1 MEQDHGKIYPNNLS
15 SFFVKTSNS
24 IYSDYLEE
32 YNLILNKVR
41 ISFEKDEYK
50 LASPTLSK
58 QETITEL
65 YESIVDKNHPNNS
78 SYELFKAY
86 FQFIPKL
93 CIKIFFLFYIKFK
106 SPKINFPKNALYFR
120 SWLEPRCLDGTKLI
134 DEHFRDLPSKI
145 SSQYQVISA
154 LHAYSFQGVKKFYS
168 KKDNDYLFIIPQALL
183 TIKDIFFIFL
193 DYLRYG
199 RLKTQE
205 IFFYKKKNVTKQ
217 INRSLLLDFLKFRSL
232 IAFEEK
238 FISQKLLNKEIKAFI
253 YVFEN
258 QAWEKVCCK
267 SFSQDNTKTIGVQGS
282 GFSPLFLNFFNTP
295 GEELPE
301 PDVILTVG
309 DNFTKFLRENC
320 NIRTQIKTFFSLR
333 FNYDTSNG
341 KYNVKQP
348 ISSYT
353 NKILYSFSVNKSKY
367 SPIIE
372 ILKKF
377 FEHDSLE
384 IHLRFHPQYDFY
396 SLEKNFDIPKNFKII
411 NQVDV
416 ENLRFNYDFVLFND
430 NSFGI
435 ESLMQG
441 VKSFQFF
448 LDDKYLGDRFFYF
461 NEWNTKLDPKN
472 IKEFSYNL
480 INKKIDKTFDT
491 GHIKDY
497 INNMY
502 TPDNGKSAMLLK
514 SILKE

>member
-1 MEQDHGKIYPNNLS
+1 
-15 SFFVKTSNS
+15 
-24 IYSDYLEE
+24 
-32 YNLILNKVR
+32 
-41 ISFEKDEYK
+41 
-50 LASPTLSK
+50 
-58 QETITEL
+58 
-65 YESIVDKNHPNNS
+65 
-78 SYELFKAY
+78 
-86 FQFIPKL
+86 
-93 CIKIFFLFYIKFK
+93 
-106 SPKINFPKNALYFR
+106 
-120 SWLEPRCLDGTKLI
+120 
-134 DEHFRDLPSKI
+134 
-145 SSQYQVISA
+145 
-154 LHAYSFQGVKKFYS
+154 
-168 KKDNDYLFIIPQALL
+168 
-183 TIKDIFFIFL
+183 
-193 DYLRYG
+193 
-199 RLKTQE
+199 
-205 IFFYKKKNVTKQ
+205 
-217 INRSLLLDFLKFRSL
+217 
-232 IAFEEK
+232 
-238 FISQKLLNKEIKAFI
+238 
-253 YVFEN
+253 
-258 QAWEKVCCK
+258 
-267 SFSQDNTKTIGVQGS
+267 
-282 GFSPLFLNFFNTP
+282 
-295 GEELPE
+295 
-301 PDVILTVG
+301 
-309 DNFTKFLRENC
+309 
-320 NIRTQIKTFFSLR
+320 
-333 FNYDTSNG
+333 
-341 KYNVKQP
+341 
-348 ISSYT
+348 
-353 NKILYSFSVNKSKY
+353 VNKSKY

-377 FEHDSLE
+377 FDHDSLE